1 MLTLS
6 IIKRSLVDESSKR
19 WETRRKKLVFLFNDH
34 LIGSPYSSL
43 QLPVE
48 SKYNSVDYFY
58 PRLEPQIE
66 SIVTRGTIN
75 SVEN

>member
-1 MLTLS
+1 M
-6 IIKRSLVDESSKR
+6 V
-19 WETRRKKLVFLFNDH
+19 VLFNDH
-34 LIGSPYSSL
+34 LIGSLYSSL

-58 PRLEPQIE
+58 PRLKPQIE
-66 SIVTRGTIN
+66 SIVTRRTIS